1 MHKEKTGEKRV
12 IGVGWGRLLSLV
24 GGDQDAWWMWHLRRY
39 WMKWTG
45 SMMMTPHFLPPEL
58 ISLGIH
64 SHTQPASWSL
74 PLDVSGHVTL
84 NRSSPTSS
92 IPHPQHILILPH
104 LSHLSHWHHLHR
116 CSSQNT
122 CEPTYSSSSLET
134 PSSSPDPSI
143 PSPAASSW
151 FLCFHSSLNVCL
163 DWTQTKTPLKAF
175 LHSLGMKH
183 KL

>member
-1 MHKEKTGEKRV
+1 
-12 IGVGWGRLLSLV
+12 
-24 GGDQDAWWMWHLRRY
+24 
-39 WMKWTG
+39 
-45 SMMMTPHFLPPEL
+45 MMTPQFLPPEL
-58 ISLGIH
+58 ISLGSTVTPNRLLI
-64 SHTQPASWSL
+64 SSSGCFRTCHTQ
-74 PLDVSGHVTL
+74 HVQSHL
-84 NRSSPTSS
+84 S

-122 CEPTYSSSSLET
+122 CEPTYSSSSLKT

-151 FLCFHSSLNVCL
+151 FLYFHSSLNVCL

-183 KL
+183 KLWNITSKALQAQTPFYLSSCLSPAPAARESAWRDEWCQWRMM